1 MASVSTAPRLFVDPA
16 RLASEGPVFLSGAE
30 HHYLTRVLRLRVGD
44 AVVLLDGQGR
54 LCEATVCRIDASQA
68 ELQCQAA
75 LHAPPVPTQL
85 TLYCGL
91 LKGDKQDFVTQKATE
106 LGVHRL
112 VPVACQ
118 RSVPQLHED
127 RAERRQQRWT
137 KIAQAAAQQSR
148 RADIPEVTGPLS
160 FAAALADSAQVS
172 SVLRLLLFEGS
183 APPLHTVIH
192 QPLQA
197 LAPPQALAQ
206 LHLLIGPEG
215 GFAPAELA
223 AATDAGFVPVSLG
236 PRILRAET
244 AVVASLAVVQ
254 YALAAGA

>member
-172 SVLRLLLFEGS
+172 SALRLLLFEGS
-183 APPLHTVIH
+183 APPLHSVIH
-192 QPLQA
+192 QQSQA
-197 LAPPQALAQ
+197 VAQ

-223 AATDAGFVPVSLG
+223 AATEAGFVPVSLG

-254 YALAAGA
+254 YALATGA

>member
-54 LCEATVCRIDASQA
+54 WCEATVCRIDASQA

-192 QPLQA
+192 QQS
-197 LAPPQALAQ
+197 QALAQ

-223 AATDAGFVPVSLG
+223 AATEAGFVPVSLG

-254 YALAAGA
+254 YALATGA

>member
-1 MASVSTAPRLFVDPA
+1 
-16 RLASEGPVFLSGAE
+16 
-30 HHYLTRVLRLRVGD
+30 
-44 AVVLLDGQGR
+44 
-54 LCEATVCRIDASQA
+54 
-68 ELQCQAA
+68 

-192 QPLQA
+192 QQ
-197 LAPPQALAQ
+197 PQALAQ

-223 AATDAGFVPVSLG
+223 AATEAGFVPVSLG